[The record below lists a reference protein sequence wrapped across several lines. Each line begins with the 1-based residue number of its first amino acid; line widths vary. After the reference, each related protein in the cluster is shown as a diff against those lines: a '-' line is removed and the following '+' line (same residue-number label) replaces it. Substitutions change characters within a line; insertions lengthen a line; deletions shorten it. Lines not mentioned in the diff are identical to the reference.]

1 MKAVTTTN
9 LITSSST
16 TILKVIGAN
25 KETGLSK
32 VLCFKCQGFGHYQNT
47 FPNRR
52 VMTLRED
59 VEVRDE
65 LFEEEERLG
74 NTFILEED
82 CEVEE
87 EEEKY
92 EAPLYDTMLLIRTLL
107 T

>member
-1 MKAVTTTN
+1 
-9 LITSSST
+9 
-16 TILKVIGAN
+16 
-25 KETGLSK
+25 
-32 VLCFKCQGFGHYQNT
+32 
-47 FPNRR
+47 
-52 VMTLRED
+52 MTLRED
-59 VEVRDE
+59 VEVHDE

-74 NTFILEED
+74 NTFVLEED